1 MSTLATHGLLRVSF
15 ATMSLKKFFTSAGGG
30 ISIQYED
37 DVDSDS
43 QNEDG
48 PSPKRPSTEPA

>member
-15 ATMSLKKFFTSAGGG
+15 ATMSLRKFFTSAGGG
-30 ISIQYED
+30 ISIQYKD

-43 QNEDG
+43 QNA
-48 PSPKRPSTEPA
+48 SPKRPST

>member
-1 MSTLATHGLLRVSF
+1 
-15 ATMSLKKFFTSAGGG
+15 MSLRKFFTSAGGG

-48 PSPKRPSTEPA
+48 PSPKRPSTELAKRSYKKI